1 MPRSSPPSCPGAPQH
16 TQEPPDMPRS
26 LPMTHPGAPP
36 PIMPRSCPPPY
47 TAHTWQLL
55 PQPLVPPCWPQG
67 HNRRASGSGFTLTT
81 GCELAT
87 GFLPSVCP

>member
-36 PIMPRSCPPPY
+36 HHAQELPP
-47 TAHTWQLL
+47 AIHSSHLAAS
-55 PQPLVPPCWPQG
+55 PP
-67 HNRRASGSGFTLTT
+67 ASGPTL
-81 GCELAT
+81 LAA
-87 GFLPSVCP
+87 GP